1 MVEWLEVARGLAID
15 LLKLVLFWYAENQRG
30 AGLKNKAGI
39 DTVSGKEQ
47 SGVWLQQLARS
58 IFCEQEKEA
67 VVIDLKDCQSRF
79 GWASFFSGFIT
90 GILFACFACFAAW
103 AGYRILFRAERVTG
117 QPVEF
122 VGQPL
127 KAVNFDLLDHAD
139 SDSSDEVV
147 AARLRA
153 RALRG

>member
-1 MVEWLEVARGLAID
+1 MARGLAID

-30 AGLKNKAGI
+30 ASLKNKAGT
-39 DTVSGKEQ
+39 DTESGKEQ
-47 SGVWLQQLARS
+47 SGVCLQQLARS

-67 VVIDLKDCQSRF
+67 VVINLKDCQSRF

-90 GILFACFACFAAW
+90 GILFACLTVW
-103 AGYRILFRAERVTG
+103 AGYRIFRRAETVTG

-127 KAVNFDLLDHAD
+127 KAVNFDLLDHGD

>member
-15 LLKLVLFWYAENQRG
+15 FLKLVLFWYAENQRG

-39 DTVSGKEQ
+39 DTESGKEQ

-103 AGYRILFRAERVTG
+103 AGYRSTTG
-117 QPVEF
+117 TICPVPWAQWRRLGLTAKADAD
-122 VGQPL
+122 GQQGSKTRL
-127 KAVNFDLLDHAD
+127 KKINQVLQ
-139 SDSSDEVV
+139 
-147 AARLRA
+147 
-153 RALRG
+153 